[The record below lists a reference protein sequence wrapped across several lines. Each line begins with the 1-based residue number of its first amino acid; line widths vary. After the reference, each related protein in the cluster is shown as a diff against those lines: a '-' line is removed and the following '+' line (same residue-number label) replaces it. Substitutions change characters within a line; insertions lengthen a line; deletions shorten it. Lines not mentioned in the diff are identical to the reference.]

1 MVVVAVAIV
10 VNVTSGGL
18 RHKWQ
23 QGLCWGCRP
32 EKIVIQKNISHI
44 GKNKFF
50 FFLEKSSP
58 DMACTEPSTPGG
70 PEP

>member
-1 MVVVAVAIV
+1 MVVVVAVV

-23 QGLCWGCRP
+23 QGLCWECRP
-32 EKIVIQKNISHI
+32 EKIMIKNNSH
-44 GKNKFF
+44 NKFF
-50 FFLEKSSP
+50 FEKSSP
-58 DMACTEPSTPGG
+58 DMVCTEPSIPGD